1 MVFCSPK
8 LTGTWTVW
16 VWWWHRRDGT
26 LGWEFGAPH
35 SVKAKQKRVFLSPTL
50 GEKRCPCPPYA
61 GTFISIYASI
71 FFPIICY
78 EEKEAWDWELK
89 DRFQVSPPL
98 SIRCGLMATLL
109 ASPGS
114 HTWWVRDSGGAGLPE
129 WSLGLA
135 LPSLASLTATREDR
149 QPGEQGSCRET
160 GGAASLTHLTRCQH
174 QPAAPRM
181 PLWDN

>member
-1 MVFCSPK
+1 M
-8 LTGTWTVW
+8 W

-26 LGWEFGAPH
+26 IGWEFGAPR
-35 SVKAKQKRVFLSPTL
+35 SVKAKQKPVLLSPTL

-78 EEKEAWDWELK
+78 EEEAARDWELK

-109 ASPGS
+109 ASPPFTYLMGKGLRRS
-114 HTWWVRDSGGAGLPE
+114 WPPRMVFGAGP
-129 WSLGLA
+129 A
-135 LPSLASLTATREDR
+135 LPGLPHCHQRGQAAQGARLPPGDR
-149 QPGEQGSCRET
+149 RS
-160 GGAASLTHLTRCQH
+160 SLTHASHTL
-174 QPAAPRM
+174 PASASSTSYAPLR
-181 PLWDN
+181 